1 MQPAAADMKGRV
13 RKTAFKWSEN
23 NKTGA
28 SFPPKHKVLMI
39 NQDDEDAE
47 ENEDDE
53 VNDLP
58 KPRMQDGAPV
68 RSGEN
73 TMVGEITN
81 LDMSPGTYRN
91 NIGSQEF
98 DEVGKLIDN
107 ANVQSHLIDQ

>member
-1 MQPAAADMKGRV
+1 MEQSSGFGNDAAPPSFDINPAAKTAYINEKQLLQPAAADMKGRV

-47 ENEDDE
+47 DNEEDDQGII
-53 VNDLP
+53 P
-58 KPRMQDGAPV
+58 KPRMNDAPAV

-73 TMVGEITN
+73 TMVG
-81 LDMSPGTYRN
+81 
-91 NIGSQEF
+91 Q
-98 DEVGKLIDN
+98 
-107 ANVQSHLIDQ
+107 

>member
-1 MQPAAADMKGRV
+1 MAGRV

-47 ENEDDE
+47 DQDDDDQE
-53 VNDLP
+53 GIQQ
-58 KPRMQDGAPV
+58 KPRMQEIIPETRTG
-68 RSGEN
+68 SN
-73 TMVGEITN
+73 TLQQELTN
-81 LDMSPGTYRN
+81 LEMSPGTYRN
-91 NIGSQEF
+91 NIQTNDF

-107 ANVQSHLIDQ
+107 ANVNPNHQ

>member
-1 MQPAAADMKGRV
+1 LLQSAAADMKGRV

-47 ENEDDE
+47 ENEEEDQTDI
-53 VNDLP
+53 P
-58 KPRMQDGAPV
+58 KPRMQDVPL

-73 TMVGEITN
+73 TMGEQITN

-91 NIGSQEF
+91 NIQTNDF

-107 ANVQSHLIDQ
+107 ANV